1 MKYLIVLHMKYRTYR
16 IWIFNIWTLLR
27 HISVRNA
34 CYLTACAWIQ
44 LLPTAW
50 IRKRFRKWCFSRSTM
65 PLPTSCIQRTKEYCT
80 IEQIPTVF
88 NWNIKYVSQYWI
100 LIVTFGVNRL
110 WHRDDPI
117 CHSRRNQLSTGEPT
131 FQQRQW
137 NRLSHCHVFHILLPV
152 DSVWGFLSRLNWG
165 FDFIFAGTK
174 WITITGK
181 ILLLTFGWEK
191 LVISDIYFTPTET
204 FLSTRSRF
212 ANNFRL
218 PILSI

>member
-1 MKYLIVLHMKYRTYR
+1 M
-16 IWIFNIWTLLR
+16 TL
-27 HISVRNA
+27 
-34 CYLTACAWIQ
+34 
-44 LLPTAW
+44 
-50 IRKRFRKWCFSRSTM
+50 
-65 PLPTSCIQRTKEYCT
+65 
-80 IEQIPTVF
+80 
-88 NWNIKYVSQYWI
+88 
-100 LIVTFGVNRL
+100 GVNRL

-117 CHSRRNQLSTGEPT
+117 CHSRGDQLSTGEPT

-181 ILLLTFGWEK
+181 ILLQTFGWEK
-191 LVISDIYFTPTET
+191 LVISDIYFTPMET

-218 PILSI
+218 PIYCRFNLRLELVWNLGFSITFPADRGRCNSHRIAYARNELWLIVHYHASHGSARLALYNGLRCSSRK